1 MRLILFTSI
10 TILILIIWK
19 LDIFTYPIKEVTISS
34 SNSRYNQDDVYEY
47 LDSIYGKNLLTLDI
61 DKIKFMIIKD
71 KWIRDAEIS
80 KIFPDEIKIII
91 IEHEPLAIYNDLL
104 MTINGNLIDYSKIDN
119 IPIIRDNTNDQDVS
133 YQILKKVSQ
142 KLIKIDLE
150 IKKIEIFHSLI
161 NIKTQEAIL
170 ISDREKIYENIDRL
184 IRSYNK
190 LKDLY
195 DKDIYSIDMRYSNG
209 FAIK

>member
-150 IKKIEIFHSLI
+150 IEKIEIFHSLI